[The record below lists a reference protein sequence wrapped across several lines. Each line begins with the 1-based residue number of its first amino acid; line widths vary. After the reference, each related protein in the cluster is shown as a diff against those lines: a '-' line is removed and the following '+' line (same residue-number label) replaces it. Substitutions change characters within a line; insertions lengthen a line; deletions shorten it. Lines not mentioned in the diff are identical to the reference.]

1 MNRKEKARRLFI
13 EVSDVMGM
21 LRLGISASYKTIQDM
36 KAFFNKSKHQYI
48 GLRDFSEY
56 TGLALDDIEAY
67 MDAN

>member
-1 MNRKEKARRLFI
+1 MIDVR
-13 EVSDVMGM
+13 DVMGM
-21 LRLGISASYKTIQDM
+21 LRLEISASYKALQNM

-67 MDAN
+67 IDAN